1 MPPGLS
7 REGTRSTVHVGGSVK
22 TERSGCSSLV
32 QNGCSE
38 MSKTIPKYYTGIK
51 CKVLTALAGIALVSF
66 LAAHNLT

>member
-1 MPPGLS
+1 M
-7 REGTRSTVHVGGSVK
+7 HVGGSVK